1 MEEVTD
7 FSLMV
12 ETGTYFYESQ
22 RRRRRERVYFK
33 LISAFTVFFALI
45 LGGGWLVF
53 RSSFFNVKEVTVL
66 GNKDIKKE
74 EVIGLVK
81 KEILQGS
88 FLINFLGFE
97 NFLAWP
103 KEIGKES
110 LAFLPTL
117 ANLQVKKNYGE
128 RSIVLTVTEREPF
141 GVWCLKKNLPPEC
154 FWFDREGVIFKR
166 FFEVE
171 GNLIKSLN
179 DYYGENLRLGSRILP
194 KEFIPNLISIFEVI
208 DHSSLS
214 VKEIRLN
221 DLGLQEIEVNTYDG
235 PKIYFSLRF
244 SAGNTLAV
252 IQSISEKTGL
262 KKLEYLD
269 FRVENRAYYR

>member
-1 MEEVTD
+1 MI
-7 FSLMV
+7 
-12 ETGTYFYESQ
+12 ETGTYFYESR

-33 LISAFTVFFALI
+33 LISVFAVFFALI
-45 LGGGWLVF
+45 LGGGWLIF
-53 RSSFFNVKEVTVL
+53 HSSFFNVEKITIL
-66 GNKDIKKE
+66 GNKDVKKE
-74 EVIGLVK
+74 EIIGLVK
-81 KEILQGS
+81 NEILRGS

-117 ANLQVKKNYGE
+117 ENLQVKKNYGE
-128 RSIVLTVTEREPF
+128 KSIVLTVTEREPF
-141 GVWCLKKNLPPEC
+141 GVWCFKKNLPPEC

-179 DYYGENLRLGSRILP
+179 DYYRENLRLGSRILP
-194 KEFIPNLISIFEVI
+194 ESFIPNLISIFEVI
-208 DHSSLS
+208 NRSGLS

-221 DLGLQEIEVNTYDG
+221 DLELQEIEVKTYEG

-244 SAGNTLAV
+244 PAENSLAV
-252 IQSISEKTGL
+252 IQSLQEKAGFRE
-262 KKLEYLD
+262 LEYLD
-269 FRVENRAYYR
+269 FRVENRTYYR

>member
-1 MEEVTD
+1 MI
-7 FSLMV
+7 

-22 RRRRRERVYFK
+22 RRRRRRQVYFK
-33 LISAFTVFFALI
+33 LILVFAFFFSLI
-45 LGGGWLVF
+45 LGGGWLIF
-53 RSSFFNVKEVTVL
+53 RSPFFYVEKITVL
-66 GNKDIKKE
+66 GNKDIKEE
-74 EVIGLVK
+74 EVIGLVRN
-81 KEILQGS
+81 EILQSS

-103 KEIGKES
+103 KEIGNDS
-110 LAFLPTL
+110 LVSLPTL
-117 ANLQVKKNYGE
+117 GNLQVKKNYGE

-141 GVWCLKKNLPPEC
+141 GVWCFKKNPPPEC

-166 FFEVE
+166 FFEVQ
-171 GNLIKSLN
+171 GNLIKSIN
-179 DYYGENLRLGSRILP
+179 DYYNQDPRLGSRILP

-208 DHSSLS
+208 DRSSFS
-214 VKEIRLN
+214 VKEIRLE
-221 DLGLQEIEVNTYDG
+221 DLGLQEIEVETNEG

-244 SAGNTLAV
+244 PAENTLAV
-252 IQSISEKTGL
+252 LESLLKKIGF